1 MSEREKKDEMV
12 LKQRAELQ
20 SKQNVL
26 ELNPAVEKQIE
37 SEIIIG
43 LQYELSKLLVD
54 ELETTKKNIKINQNN
69 VTNSKSFAS
78 NRIVRNSILMSS
90 NVVDLFDN
98 DLDNLN
104 VDNSFINDSTQ
115 SSSVNGNNVFEIR
128 SQIKLEA
135 LTDGVNIDDEVVSS
149 VSNEFAAELLYL
161 IKTSKDL
168 CG

>member
-104 VDNSFINDSTQ
+104 VDNSLINDSTQ
-115 SSSVNGNNVFEIR
+115 SSVNGNNVFETR
-128 SQIKLEA
+128 SQNKLEA

-161 IKTSKDL
+161 IKTSTDL